1 MENGGVVRHA
11 VALVVESSGCVGIWR
26 AGRSESQEHALQR
39 PPPGLLYDLRFSGAE
54 FTSWFLVVKATHG
67 SRLKSRPSREVTS
80 RDRSFKNIVQE
91 YRFWIKSA
99 I

>member
-67 SRLKSRPSREVTS
+67 SRLKSRPSREGHFTRPIVQEYRS
-80 RDRSFKNIVQE
+80 RISFKNIV
-91 YRFWIKSA
+91 SG
-99 I
+99 

>member
-39 PPPGLLYDLRFSGAE
+39 PPPGYFTIYDSPGPNLHRG
-54 FTSWFLVVKATHG
+54 SWL
-67 SRLKSRPSREVTS
+67 
-80 RDRSFKNIVQE
+80 
-91 YRFWIKSA
+91 
-99 I
+99 